1 MMAAAPFRSL
11 TLLGALA
18 LACSSNSA
26 PGTAMASSDDT
37 QGAGDSMGSTSA
49 GDSSGA
55 GATEASSSDDTSAS
69 DATSTSGKGESG
81 DGSDESSTGAAAIC
95 GDGIVADSEPCDDG
109 NDAKNDGC
117 TPACELQRV
126 VQISTGG
133 WHTCAILDTG
143 ALRCWGNAPM
153 HGHPEIW
160 DSIGDDETPASVGDV
175 TLDGTPTQIVNGE
188 RHVCALL
195 ATGNV
200 RCWGESPS
208 GELGYGDTATLSSP
222 GGDLELGGVVT
233 QLAAGLHHT
242 CALFDDA
249 TMRCWGG
256 GGAGQLGQSATANIG
271 DDETP
276 AEVDVI
282 DVGDDVV
289 QIAAGGAH
297 TCALVEGGDVR
308 CWGRGIEGSLGYGNT
323 DFIGDDEPPSQR
335 GTVLVGGVVTQISAS
350 LGATCA
356 LLEGGTVRCWGRMEG
371 AALGYPGFGTIGDDE
386 LPAEVGDVDIGEDV
400 VQVSVGAFQ
409 ICALLDTG
417 NVRCWGYGAWG
428 NLGYGW
434 VEPIGDDETPA
445 SVGDVPLGGEVAL
458 LDANGYGHA
467 CAVIADGGLRCW
479 GYDGVGQLGQ
489 PSVFPAA
496 IGDNET
502 PDAIGYVEVF

>member
-1 MMAAAPFRSL
+1 MTARTFAI
-11 TLLGALA
+11 LGALA
-18 LACSSNSA
+18 LACSSNDA
-26 PGTAMASSDDT
+26 TIDPPADASDDAHGT
-37 QGAGDSMGSTSA
+37 DESADGSTSSGPSTTTSTT
-49 GDSSGA
+49 GDATSSSSSDA
-55 GATEASSSDDTSAS
+55 SEDESSSDDAS
-69 DATSTSGKGESG
+69 D
-81 DGSDESSTGAAAIC
+81 DSSTGAPAIC
-95 GDGIVADSEPCDDG
+95 GDGIRAESEPCDDG
-109 NDAKNDGC
+109 NAEVNDGC
-117 TPACELQRV
+117 TPECELQRV
-126 VQISTGG
+126 VEISTGG

-143 ALRCWGNAPM
+143 ALRCWGNAPS

-160 DSIGDDETPASVGDV
+160 DVVGDDETPASVGDV
-175 TLDGTPTQIVNGE
+175 VLGGTPTQIVHGE

-195 ATGNV
+195 DTGNV

-208 GELGYGDTATLSSP
+208 GELGYGDTTTLASP

-276 AEVDVI
+276 ASVDVI

-297 TCALVEGGDVR
+297 TCALVEDGDVR
-308 CWGRGIEGSLGYGNT
+308 CWGRGTEGALGYGNT

-335 GTVLVGGVVTQISAS
+335 GTVLVGGIVTQISAS

-371 AALGYPGFGTIGDDE
+371 AALGYPGHGVVGDDE

-417 NVRCWGYGAWG
+417 NVRCWGYGLWG
-428 NLGYGW
+428 NLGYGS
-434 VEPIGDDETPA
+434 VEPIGDGETPA
-445 SVGDVPLGGEVAL
+445 SAGDIALGGEVAL

-467 CAVIADGGLRCW
+467 CAVLEQGGVRCW
-479 GYDGVGQLGQ
+479 GFGGAGELGQ
-489 PSVFPAA
+489 PSLFPQG

-502 PDAIGYVEVF
+502 PDAFGFVEVF

>member
-1 MMAAAPFRSL
+1 MES
-11 TLLGALA
+11 T
-18 LACSSNSA
+18 
-26 PGTAMASSDDT
+26 DE
-37 QGAGDSMGSTSA
+37 GSTA

-55 GATEASSSDDTSAS
+55 ASSAAPSDDTSSPESASSEASSSSDASAS
-69 DATSTSGKGESG
+69 AATSEGG
-81 DGSDESSTGAAAIC
+81 GSSDDESSTGEPAIC
-95 GDGIVADSEPCDDG
+95 GDGIVAGDEPCDDG
-109 NDAKNDGC
+109 NAETNDGC

-153 HGHPEIW
+153 HGHPEVW
-160 DSIGDDETPASVGDV
+160 DSIGDDETPAAVGDV
-175 TLDGTPTQIVNGE
+175 VLDGTPTQIVHGD

-195 ATGNV
+195 DTGNV

-208 GELGYGDTATLSSP
+208 GELGYGNTGTLVSP

-233 QLAAGLHHT
+233 QLAGGLHHT

-276 AEVDVI
+276 ATVDVI

-308 CWGRGIEGSLGYGNT
+308 CWGRGSEGALGYGNT

-335 GTVLVGGVVTQISAS
+335 GTVLVGGVVTQISANY
-350 LGATCA
+350 GATCA
-356 LLEGGTVRCWGRMEG
+356 LLEGGSVRCWGRMEG
-371 AALGYPGFGTIGDDE
+371 AALGYPGHGIIGDD
-386 LPAEVGDVDIGEDV
+386 
-400 VQVSVGAFQ
+400 
-409 ICALLDTG
+409 
-417 NVRCWGYGAWG
+417 
-428 NLGYGW
+428 
-434 VEPIGDDETPA
+434 
-445 SVGDVPLGGEVAL
+445 
-458 LDANGYGHA
+458 
-467 CAVIADGGLRCW
+467 
-479 GYDGVGQLGQ
+479 
-489 PSVFPAA
+489 
-496 IGDNET
+496 
-502 PDAIGYVEVF
+502 